1 MKKQRKAAPALQ
13 RRPGIALDSRAS
25 QRRKDE
31 NGYLH
36 VARTHLTKE
45 QVVPYYG
52 KEIPGYEQQGLDP
65 EAVYY
70 GYRPAEEIE
79 KALSTFNGMP
89 LLIIHKQDSASAPLK
104 DLRVGSVGTSP
115 AWNAPYLDNSI
126 TITDQE
132 AIDGVEDETLSEIS
146 CGYFYDPDFTPGEF
160 NGVRYDFVMRNL
172 RGNHVALVKEGRAGP
187 EVCVADALPSKLKRK
202 VQKPMKL
209 NRTQVAMR
217 AALAAHLQPILAQ
230 DAAPADLTKLA
241 GSYKKPS
248 TLAKAVVR
256 KYAAQL
262 AQDAELDADDLAEV
276 IEAAVEVA
284 TGDPEEVT
292 GDEDECPAF
301 DEDAPGESLR
311 ALLEGKVPDDL
322 LEKLVACASA
332 PAQDED
338 PEDDDD
344 DIAEDEEDDD
354 DDDKK
359 KGPAM
364 DANSIIAR
372 ARKEA
377 MAHARSLTAAAAKVR
392 PIVGELD
399 AMAFDS
405 AEDIFGHALKSQQI
419 SIKKYNPAGYEG
431 MVDMVLGQRKQTIA
445 QDHAPDEAAVFDGP
459 FANLGKIKIGK

>member
-13 RRPGIALDSRAS
+13 RRPGIALDSRES

-45 QVVPYYG
+45 QIVPYYG

-104 DLRVGSVGTSP
+104 ELRVGSVGTSP
-115 AWNAPYLDNSI
+115 AWSAPYLDNSI

-292 GDEDECPAF
+292 GDEDEPVTF
-301 DEDAPGESLR
+301 DEDAPGDSLR
-311 ALLEGKVPDDL
+311 ALLEGKVPDDM

-344 DIAEDEEDDD
+344 DIAKDEDEGDDD
-354 DDDKK
+354 EKE

-405 AEDIFGHALKSQQI
+405 AEDIFGHALKSQKI

>member
-13 RRPGIALDSRAS
+13 RRPGIALDSRES

-104 DLRVGSVGTSP
+104 ELRVGSVGTSP
-115 AWNAPYLDNSI
+115 AWSAPYLDNSI

-301 DEDAPGESLR
+301 DEDAPGDSLR

-344 DIAEDEEDDD
+344 DIAEDEDEGDDD
-354 DDDKK
+354 EKE